1 MDNKIINNVVTFAA
15 GERITTRGEDVDE
28 LYIILKGKIKC
39 MTTYGTYYLGPG
51 SAAGLTDCYYGMYIY
66 NYFAEEETMVKKYR
80 VSSSADITRVLQDQA
95 DNIGIIVIMQSRHI
109 ADIIKTY
116 LDLTVKCRELD
127 TEYRPDA
134 RIHRWELDKFNSM
147 PLIPGKITVEYYKS
161 SFQVAAGAMYE
172 GARFLSNMN
181 DACMQM
187 ADKLEIN
194 LDYVEE
200 PMEDDFIL
208 ALEDTPAAFISDE
221 DNFDADYA
229 WSQLEKSLPRLLTYA
244 ELDSDDASH
253 FMHLIETYR
262 DPSQQTSLSDDARQL
277 RRDIAK
283 MFYKIYYLIF
293 NKAVN
298 SVSTP
303 PIVSMFLNFGYM
315 DENLMSKE
323 NALDLY
329 KLSLVVESQCN
340 GNGIHTMY
348 SWLRQILWGDKEPSK
363 NTMDMDYTENI
374 NSQRKQGKLS
384 STAADAALKD
394 NDAKVHFE
402 IENMFTSANRVVY
415 GRGSTFCPVL
425 TDNTITRSFSQLAA
439 TAEKIST
446 AISNITKKDYSAFY
460 REVIYQ
466 NKDAE
471 IDREFIMSE
480 VLPDVILMPTFGN
493 EGIMWQEIEGR
504 RKDSPARFIIPI
516 FPTVNVANI
525 LISVTGRFRWEM
537 CKRTQGVYWN
547 NISEPSLTAEYCDY
561 IQFYKKNREL
571 SEAAKAKIK
580 STLTSCRN
588 NFREVFVR
596 DYETW
601 MIYEVMGSFRLT
613 KPVRKIMATYCPFTR
628 ELRDQLKENPMVKD
642 LFSNDSKVFSAKARH
657 VDVLIPSIERKG
669 HEVPKEILDYRD
681 FLHM

>member
-1 MDNKIINNVVTFAA
+1 MDNKITGNVVTFAA

-95 DNIGIIVIMQSRHI
+95 DNIGILVIMQSRHI

-116 LDLTVKCRELD
+116 LDMTVKCRELD
-127 TEYRPDA
+127 ADYRPDA
-134 RIHRWELDKFNSM
+134 RIYRWELDKFNSM

-161 SFQVAAGAMYE
+161 NFQVAAGAMHD
-172 GARFLSNMN
+172 GARFISNMN
-181 DACMQM
+181 DACLQM

-200 PMEDDFIL
+200 PEEDDFIL
-208 ALEDTPAAFISDE
+208 ALEDTPAAFISE
-221 DNFDADYA
+221 DDDFDAEYA

-244 ELDSDDASH
+244 ELGSDDAAH
-253 FMHLIETYR
+253 FMQLIESYR
-262 DPSQQTSLSDDARQL
+262 DPAQQTSLSDEARQL
-277 RRDIAK
+277 RRDISK
-283 MFYKIYYLIF
+283 MYYKIYHLIF

-298 SVSTP
+298 SVTTP

-315 DENLMSKE
+315 DENLLSKE
-323 NALDLY
+323 NVLDLY
-329 KLSLVVESQCN
+329 KLSLVVEDQCN
-340 GNGIHTMY
+340 GNGVYTIY

-374 NSQRKQGKLS
+374 NSLRKQGKLS
-384 STAADAALKD
+384 STAAEASLKD
-394 NDAKVHFE
+394 NDAKVRFE
-402 IENMFTSANRVVY
+402 IENMFTNANRVVY

-439 TAEKIST
+439 TAEKVST

-460 REVIYQ
+460 REIIYQ
-466 NKDAE
+466 NKAAE
-471 IDREFIMSE
+471 IDREFIMAE
-480 VLPDVILMPTFGN
+480 VLPDVILMPICGN

-504 RKDSPARFIIPI
+504 RKDSPARFVIPM

-537 CKRTQGVYWN
+537 CKRTQGAYWN
-547 NISEPSLTAEYCDY
+547 NLSEPSLTAEYCDY

-571 SEAAKAKIK
+571 SEAAKAKVK

-613 KPVRKIMATYCPFTR
+613 KPARKIMATYCPFARALR
-628 ELRDQLKENPMVKD
+628 EHLKENPMVKD
-642 LFSNDSKVFSAKARH
+642 LFSTDSKVFSSKAKH
-657 VDVLIPSIERKG
+657 VDILIPSIERKG
-669 HEVPKEILDYRD
+669 HEVPKEILDFRD